1 MGEPEEDGMKYW
13 ERTRE
18 IERPRTGPGAK
29 IKARLGFDTDT
40 REETGPDIGNE
51 Q

>member
-1 MGEPEEDGMKYW
+1 MKEPEENGMKNW
-13 ERTRE
+13 ERARE

-40 REETGPDIGNE
+40 GKETGPDTGNE